1 MKSSTGVEE
10 MDFLREINSNL
21 IYIIGFSMA
30 FIVTLLMT
38 PLSKKF
44 AFKVGAVAVPNA
56 RSMHQTPMPLAGG
69 SAIVLGFAIT
79 VLILAPTMKSFQIEH
94 YIGLIIGSILIT
106 VVGLLDDIYDLNAR
120 IKLFF
125 QILAALI
132 VVFSGTT
139 IELISWPWASYGVLM
154 LGPFSKIVT
163 VIWIIG
169 LTNAVNLIDGLDGL
183 ATGVSSI
190 AALCLMFISILY
202 NEPMVVLLTA
212 TLAGACMGFLP
223 HNFNPAKI
231 FMGDTGSTFLG
242 FTLAVISVKG
252 FIKSYTAIT
261 LVVAIIVLGLPIFD
275 TSFAILRR
283 IIKRQPVM
291 KADRGHLHHRLVDK
305 GYSHK
310 KAVLTLYGIS
320 GGFGIAGILVAM
332 NDTKFALYIILFM
345 AIVWVTDLWYSK
357 RQKKKAITL
366 ASEEAI
372 NNELDI
378 INNATVNLSDID
390 NEEFESVEEE
400 NKKGSI
406 RNDISIDSEIPIRA
420 INTEIK

>member
-1 MKSSTGVEE
+1 
-10 MDFLREINSNL
+10 MDLLAGINSNL
-21 IYIIGFSMA
+21 IYIVGFAMA
-30 FIVTLLMT
+30 FVITLLMT

-56 RSMHQTPMPLAGG
+56 RSMHKAPMPLAGG

-79 VLILAPTMKSFQIEH
+79 VLALAPTMKSFRIEH

-120 IKLFF
+120 VKLFF
-125 QILAALI
+125 QMLAALI

-139 IELISWPWASYGVLM
+139 IELVTWPWAAGGVLM
-154 LGPFSKIVT
+154 LGPMSKIVT
-163 VIWIIG
+163 VVWIIG

-190 AALCLMFISILY
+190 AALCLMFISIIY
-202 NEPMVVLLTA
+202 KEPMVVLLTA
-212 TLAGACMGFLP
+212 ALAGSCMGFLP

-261 LVVAIIVLGLPIFD
+261 LVIAIVVLGLPIFD

-332 NDTKFALYIILFM
+332 NDTIFALVIILLM
-345 AIVWVTDLWYSK
+345 GVVWVTDLMISK
-357 RQKKKAITL
+357 REKKKL
-366 ASEEAI
+366 LNKQEH
-372 NNELDI
+372 
-378 INNATVNLSDID
+378 
-390 NEEFESVEEE
+390 VE
-400 NKKGSI
+400 
-406 RNDISIDSEIPIRA
+406 
-420 INTEIK
+420 